1 MFNVFAI
8 CAGHVR
14 EEQKLPG
21 DSTAVEAEEFFRRRV
36 RTTEDIAQQ
45 GVFYS
50 WNWLHRIINVHFD
63 IVVIK
68 TLPERSDPG
77 RSSEWSHWMI
87 WSEQRATVCAGF
99 QLQTLQ
105 RDG

>member
-1 MFNVFAI
+1 MFNVFAV

-21 DSTAVEAEEFFRRRV
+21 DSTAVEAEEFCRWRV
-36 RTTEDIAQQ
+36 SAAEDISQQ
-45 GVFYS
+45 GVFHP
-50 WNWLHRIINVHFD
+50 WNRLYRIVNVHFD
-63 IVVIK
+63 IVIIK

-77 RSSEWSHWMI
+77 RSGEWSHRAI
-87 WSEQRATVCAGF
+87 WSEQRANVCAGF

-105 RDG
+105 RDV